1 MVIMKN
7 ISRRRFLKVGS
18 AMAAGLTIVPSS
30 ILGKGFGHVA
40 PSDKLNI
47 AGIGIGGMGRR
58 NLKNMSTENIV
69 ALCDVDWGYADK
81 TFKDYPKAKC
91 FKD

>member
-58 NLKNMSTENIV
+58 NLKNMSTENI
-69 ALCDVDWGYADK
+69 G
-81 TFKDYPKAKC
+81 
-91 FKD
+91 

>member
-18 AMAAGLTIVPSS
+18 AMAAGVANWRLTIVPSS

-40 PSDKLNI
+40 LAIN
-47 AGIGIGGMGRR
+47 
-58 NLKNMSTENIV
+58 
-69 ALCDVDWGYADK
+69 
-81 TFKDYPKAKC
+81 
-91 FKD
+91 